1 MKRILITGGS
11 GQLGFEL
18 QRALCLFGEL
28 RCPGR
33 QQLNLANPAAIL
45 AWLDAERPDVIV
57 NAAAYTAVDRAE
69 SEPAQARALNSAAP
83 AALAQWAAANDAL
96 LLHYS
101 TDYVFDGSGETPWRE
116 DDAAQ
121 PLSEYGRSKWQGEQA
136 VHASGCRHFIMRTGW
151 LAGLHGA
158 NFMKTML
165 QLAASR
171 EQLQVVDDQFG
182 APTPASLL
190 ADVSAQ
196 LLARSLADPAQPYGC
211 YHVASQGVCSWHQY
225 ADYVLRLARAANWP
239 LQLAAD
245 GLQAI
250 PSADY
255 PQQAVRP
262 AYSALDSSK
271 LQRHYGL
278 QLPHWQYG
286 VQLLFAQLNA
296 ARTA

>member
-1 MKRILITGGS
+1 MTRILITGGS

-18 QRALCLFGEL
+18 QRALSLFGEL

-33 QQLNLANPAAIL
+33 QQLNLAQPAAIL

-69 SEPAQARALNSAAP
+69 SEPALARAINRAAP
-83 AALAQWAAANDAL
+83 AAMAQWAAANDAL

-116 DDAAQ
+116 DDAAR

-136 VHASGCRHFIMRTGW
+136 VRASGCRHFILRTSW
-151 LAGLHGA
+151 LAGLHGG

-182 APTPASLL
+182 APTPACLL

-196 LLARSLADPAQPYGC
+196 LLARSLAEPAQPYGC
-211 YHVASQGVCSWHQY
+211 YHVASQGVCSWYQY
-225 ADYVLRLARAANWP
+225 ADFVLRLARAANWP
-239 LQLAAD
+239 LLLAAD

-255 PQQAVRP
+255 PQQALRP
-262 AYSALDSSK
+262 AYSALDCGK
-271 LQRHYGL
+271 LQRQYDL
-278 QLPHWQYG
+278 QLPHWQQG
-286 VQLLFAQLNA
+286 IHLLFAQLDA
-296 ARTA
+296 TRRS

>member
-18 QRALCLFGEL
+18 QRALSLFGEL

-33 QQLNLANPAAIL
+33 QQLNLAQPAAIL

-69 SEPAQARALNSAAP
+69 SEPALARAINSAAP
-83 AALAQWAAANDAL
+83 AAMAQWAAANDAL

-101 TDYVFDGSGETPWRE
+101 SDYVFDGSGETPWRE
-116 DDAAQ
+116 DDAAR

-136 VHASGCRHFIMRTGW
+136 VRASGCRHFILRTSW
-151 LAGLHGA
+151 LAGLHGG

-182 APTPASLL
+182 APTPACLL

-196 LLARSLADPAQPYGC
+196 LLARSLAEPAQSYGC
-211 YHVASQGVCSWHQY
+211 YHVASQGVCSWYQY
-225 ADYVLRLARAANWP
+225 ADFVLRRARAANWP
-239 LQLAAD
+239 LLLAAD

-255 PQQAVRP
+255 PQQALRP
-262 AYSALDSSK
+262 AYSALDCGK
-271 LQRHYGL
+271 LQRQYGL
-278 QLPHWQYG
+278 QLPHWQQG
-286 VQLLFAQLNA
+286 MQLLFAQLDA
-296 ARTA
+296 TRRS